1 MYGPSPQDCG
11 APWSCVT
18 AGAAGR
24 AVMHRPPGVTSP
36 TVKRPSAMMD
46 GSRRRTPS
54 CCADATTGGSTTVP
68 GGSRSLATRSP
79 STARR
84 CPSSTH
90 STVPHPMA
98 RTGSGRVPP
107 RLSGRIESGQVPPR
121 LTGRIGSGRVPPHPT
136 GRIGS
141 GRVPPHPN
149 LTSANLTRAN
159 PAHRGCWIHLT
170 SCRSSIPDAGL
181 RGPER
186 AAGFGVPGVLAVW
199 RRQRCTAWLLRSAAR
214 WGPAGR
220 WGSGARCGTDR
231 RLSFRCARDVAGG
244 RGQPR
249 QASEVRG
256 HGCAGRWPR
265 GDGAPQH
272 HSPAAPQ
279 PRSHAAEQHQSR
291 AAPQARGHAAAR
303 HHGSTAPRRR
313 ASVEIHVRGRAGR
326 RSDSRTVAG
335 RWEARCRAPMC

>member
-1 MYGPSPQDCG
+1 M
-11 APWSCVT
+11 T
-18 AGAAGR
+18 
-24 AVMHRPPGVTSP
+24 
-36 TVKRPSAMMD
+36 D
-46 GSRRRTPS
+46 GCRRRTLS
-54 CCADATTGGSTTVP
+54 CCAAAITAGSTTVP
-68 GGSRSLATRSP
+68 GGSRSPATRSP

-84 CPSSTH
+84 CPSYTH
-90 STVPHPMA
+90 STGPRPMA
-98 RTGSGRVPP
+98 RTGSGQVLP
-107 RLSGRIESGQVPPR
+107 RLTRRVGSGQVPPR
-121 LTGRIGSGRVPPHPT
+121 LTGRIGSGRVPPHP
-136 GRIGS
+136 
-141 GRVPPHPN
+141 N
-149 LTSANLTRAN
+149 LTSANPARVNLTRAN

-170 SCRSSIPDAGL
+170 SCRSSIPDAGP

-291 AAPQARGHAAAR
+291 AAPQPRGHAAAR
-303 HHGSTAPRRR
+303 HHSSTAPRRR

-326 RSDSRTVAG
+326 RSDSRTVEG
-335 RWEARCRAPMC
+335 RWEAACRAPMC